1 MEHTI
6 QNGIYGEGD
15 IWQFYDIEEAE
26 QHKGNSSSWKYVVE
40 QMKQCLGKIWLD
52 KKDILYFY
60 DDTPIYREY
69 KIIGVEDNEPFCDY
83 YWILEDQRHPRS
95 RKYELVNSA
104 DFYKQIK
111 Q

>member
-6 QNGIYGEGD
+6 QNGIYGEGNV
-15 IWQFYDIEEAE
+15 WQFYDVEEAE

-40 QMKQCLGKIWLD
+40 RMKHCLGKIWLD

-60 DDTPIYREY
+60 EDTPIYREY
-69 KIIGVEDNEPFCDY
+69 KIIGVEDNDPFCDY
-83 YWILEDQRHPRS
+83 YWILEDQCHQRS

>member
-6 QNGIYGEGD
+6 QKGIYGEGNV
-15 IWQFYDIEEAE
+15 WQFYDIEEAE
-26 QHKGNSSSWKYVVE
+26 QHKDNSSSWKYVVE
-40 QMKQCLGKIWLD
+40 RMKQCLGKIWLD

-60 DDTPIYREY
+60 DDIPIYREY

-83 YWILEDQRHPRS
+83 YWILEDQNNPRS